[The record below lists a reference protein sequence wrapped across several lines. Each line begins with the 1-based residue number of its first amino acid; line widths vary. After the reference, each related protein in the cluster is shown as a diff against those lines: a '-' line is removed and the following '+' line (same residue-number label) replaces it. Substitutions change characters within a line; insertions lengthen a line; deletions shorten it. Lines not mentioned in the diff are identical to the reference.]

1 MFYLVKYSVYSMPNE
16 NNSSISKLICMLIP
30 ALCAFNQNVQEK
42 TTPQNIRD
50 VQSLLPLVLS
60 LRTTEKSLPS
70 SSLLPPMRYLYTL
83 IRSPEPFLLQGEQS
97 WPSASPRKTDAQSPQ
112 SPLWWPFTG
121 AIPACPCLPC
131 AGEPTT
137 GPSIPGGLTFAV
149 RVHWW
154 LAMALLYQT
163 HQGDR
168 QAELRAHYLLKVSKC
183 HL

>member
-112 SPLWWPFTG
+112 SPLWWPYWSHSSVSMSPLCWGTHNWTQHSRWPHLCCES
-121 AIPACPCLPC
+121 AL
-131 AGEPTT
+131 
-137 GPSIPGGLTFAV
+137 
-149 RVHWW
+149 
-154 LAMALLYQT
+154 MARN
-163 HQGDR
+163 GFVVSNSSRR
-168 QAELRAHYLLKVSKC
+168 QAGRAQGTLPTESE
-183 HL
+183 